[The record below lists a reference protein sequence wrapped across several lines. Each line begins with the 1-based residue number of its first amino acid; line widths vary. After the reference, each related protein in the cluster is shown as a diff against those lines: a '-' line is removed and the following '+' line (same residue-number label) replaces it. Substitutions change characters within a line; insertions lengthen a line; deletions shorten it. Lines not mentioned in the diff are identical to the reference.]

1 MLLICVSKTSFVT
14 KLAVLSPRSHLSFV
28 FIEKQSMASGVAGL
42 CGQPVQSH
50 VVKENKREA
59 VPVQIPVQPME
70 ENNVL
75 AKLKR
80 RRIVMLSL
88 AQVCNGVYEVYFLAA
103 IVRGVDK

>member
-1 MLLICVSKTSFVT
+1 
-14 KLAVLSPRSHLSFV
+14 
-28 FIEKQSMASGVAGL
+28 MASGVAGL

-75 AKLKR
+75 VKLKR
-80 RRIVMLSL
+80 RRSVTLSL